1 MIRILIADDHPIVRA
16 GLMAVF
22 ALEDDIEVVGEAA
35 SADDAVAAA
44 AHSHPNVV
52 LMDLRMPVMDGQS
65 ATRAIRALERRD
77 APRVPIIAMTADAFE
92 ESIREA
98 KQAGMNGY
106 VTKPVESAKLY
117 RTLAQLI
124 YGA

>member
-1 MIRILIADDHPIVRA
+1 MNTEIASMLLKEKGMLVDSAENGRE
-16 GLMAVF
+16 GLERF
-22 ALEDDIEVVGEAA
+22 SA
-35 SADDAVAAA
+35 SPEGYYDA
-44 AHSHPNVV
+44 V
-52 LMDLRMPVMDGQS
+52 LMDLRMPGMDGQS